1 MTALFENIIITYS
14 EKGQRVCT
22 LYLYIYMNQRSSLIK
37 SCGLYII
44 FYEKK
49 IHISK
54 FIDLDMW
61 RYFSTIII
69 TSNDCIAQNNMSF
82 LKFHRI

>member
-1 MTALFENIIITYS
+1 MAALFENIIITYS

-22 LYLYIYMNQRSSLIK
+22 LYIYMNQRSSLIK

-44 FYEKK
+44 FHEKN

-61 RYFSTIII
+61 RFCSTTIII